1 MPKNY
6 KQGIFEPTNKEKYK
20 GKKTC
25 IFRSSWELQYMR
37 FCDLNENVIVWG
49 SETIKI
55 SYYSPVDK
63 RQHTY
68 FPDFIVQVKKTDGTL
83 KTQIIEIKPYRQT
96 KPPKISKNRNVKT
109 MLAESA
115 TYSVNQAKW
124 SAARQFCAERGWEF
138 VILTEKNL

>member
-1 MPKNY
+1 
-6 KQGIFEPTNKEKYK
+6 
-20 GKKTC
+20 
-25 IFRSSWELQYMR
+25 MR
-37 FCDLNENVIVWG
+37 FCDLNENVIAWG

-96 KPPKISKNRNVKT
+96 KPPKIAKNRNVKT

-124 SAARQFCAERGWEF
+124 SAASQFCAERGWEF